1 MINTITEENLI
12 TTHDR
17 NIYQKIVYTKRE
29 NLGKVIR
36 LTLKAVLFKLLWA
49 KPKDTVV
56 YLYFYLRK
64 ILNLVCFNLL
74 SSSVYVQED
83 NRLYGSGLAKK
94 QML

>member
-1 MINTITEENLI
+1 MVNTITEENLI
-12 TTHDR
+12 TTYDR

-29 NLGKVIR
+29 NLGKDIR
-36 LTLKAVLFKLLWA
+36 LALKAVLFKLLWA

-64 ILNLVCFNLL
+64 ILNLVSFNLL
-74 SSSVYVQED
+74 NSSVYVQEH
-83 NRLYGSGLAKK
+83 NRLHGSGLAKK